1 MATQSESF
9 DMAQAAAKKADPS
22 KASDTK
28 VWDTKYGKRRVKEAK
43 PTLEEAIFAAKGI
56 TDDVKGQIEIAAELM
71 GLSEEEVRPQVMK
84 SARLTVQI
92 QTNTRNPAAARSFVV
107 ERRIVRRVAAPV
119 R

>member
-1 MATQSESF
+1 MTPNSAEKR
-9 DMAQAAAKKADPS
+9 APS
-22 KASDTK
+22 KASTGK

-71 GLSEEEVRPQVMK
+71 GLSEDEVRPQVMK
-84 SARLTVQI
+84 SARLSVQI

-107 ERRIVRRVAAPV
+107 ERRVVRRVAAP